1 MPLDPQAVTL
11 LERIKAANAPQYWQV
26 SAPEARELYVKTRA
40 AVSPP
45 LPEVAHVENLHMQG
59 PAGDIALRYY
69 RAHGTNAADVLPVL
83 VFFHGGGWVIGD
95 LDTHDNMCR
104 ALANAGRCALVSV
117 DYRLAPEHKFPGAV
131 DDAIAATHWVYANA
145 AMLKIDPARI
155 AVGGDSAGGNLAA
168 VVSIHLRNTARE
180 RAAGAPGIGNATAG
194 PGPNLSLQLLAY
206 PALDFTNSTASHRDF
221 ADGYLL
227 TRKSMEWF
235 AEQYLRGS
243 HDVRDWRASPTF
255 ATDLSNL
262 PPAFVITAGFD
273 PLRDEGKAY
282 ADKLQAAGVGVTYE
296 CFEGMIHGFMGM
308 GGVLA
313 AGNHAIYR
321 AGQALRTA
329 FASAS
334 ESQAAALH
342 RTR

>member
-11 LERIKAANAPQYWQV
+11 LERIKAANAPQYWEV
-26 SAPEARELYVKTRA
+26 SAPQARELYVKTRA

-45 LPEVAHVENLHMQG
+45 LPEVAHVENMRMPG
-59 PAGDIALRYY
+59 PAGEIALRYY
-69 RAHGTNAADVLPVL
+69 RAHGTKADDLLPAL
-83 VFFHGGGWVIGD
+83 VYFHGGGWVIGD
-95 LDTHDNMCR
+95 LDTHDNLCR
-104 ALANAGRCALVSV
+104 ALANAGRCAVVSV

-131 DDAIAATHWVYANA
+131 DDSIAATHWVHANA
-145 AMLKIDPARI
+145 ARLKVDESRI

-168 VVSIHLRNTARE
+168 VVSLHFRDTW
-180 RAAGAPGIGNATAG
+180 G
-194 PGPNLSLQLLAY
+194 PKLSLQLLAY
-206 PALDFTNSTASHRDF
+206 PALDFTNTTASHRDF

-227 TRKSMEWF
+227 TKKSMEWF
-235 AEQYLRGS
+235 AEQYLNGPQ
-243 HDVRDWRASPTF
+243 DVRDWRASPIF
-255 ATDLSNL
+255 ATDLSKL

-273 PLRDEGKAY
+273 PLRDEGKAF
-282 ADKLQAAGVGVTYE
+282 AEKLQAAGVSVTYE

-334 ESQAAALH
+334 ESQTAALH